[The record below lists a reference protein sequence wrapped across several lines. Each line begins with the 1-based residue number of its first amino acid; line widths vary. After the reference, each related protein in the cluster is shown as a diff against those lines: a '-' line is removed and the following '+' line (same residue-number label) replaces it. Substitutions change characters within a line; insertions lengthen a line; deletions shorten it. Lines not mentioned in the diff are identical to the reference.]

1 MKPRSSLPAISV
13 IALGGML
20 AVSAGQAKA
29 ADKYANQEVSYAK
42 PASQPSSEQVQSPR
56 DVASGQANAAN
67 ITFTDIIVSSA
78 TAPSTT
84 PPQANLGDTATHEVG
99 HRNARQDIEVENDET
114 HVAIPRTETVGSN
127 ETAALGGTGSRGKQ
141 DAAGL
146 QRPAGYAIP
155 EKDDEVV
162 LTTVSNPKAGSEGY
176 REGGVND
183 TTHRSKKPRRNGTR
197 GKRMHKP

>member
-1 MKPRSSLPAISV
+1 MKPRSSLPAISF
-13 IALGGML
+13 IALAGML
-20 AVSAGQAKA
+20 VVSAGQANA
-29 ADKYANQEVSYAK
+29 AEKYANQEVSYAK
-42 PASQPSSEQVQSPR
+42 PASQPSSEQVQPPSNAPSNPAPGFTSAEGRSMSFELVR
-56 DVASGQANAAN
+56 DSSGQ
-67 ITFTDIIVSSA
+67 
-78 TAPSTT
+78 
-84 PPQANLGDTATHEVG
+84 PQQLGDTATHEVG
-99 HRNARQDIEVENDET
+99 HRSARQDIEVENDET

-127 ETAALGGTGSRGKQ
+127 ETAALAGMGARGKQ

-162 LTTVSNPKAGSEGY
+162 LTTISNPQAGSETY